1 MPLSTKAVAF
11 QTSTLMCFFER
22 SGGFVDVIIPQSIR
36 HDKNQRRAVDAYRCV
51 LIGLNNG
58 RFHALAFA
66 KLCNKICGRKIFD
79 VHGELLSSSFSSI
92 IFSLLPIDVR
102 QYGTRAAISTWH
114 SWSTYRNR
122 AIFRSYLPSG
132 ARFITAFICSALSP
146 CNAGGKTM
154 RAAATGSTEPKR
166 LRQLSGVSHHIAND
180 CKMVCF
186 RGATKTCADHFRDVP
201 KLFLCGE
208 HLGDVTEMVVCS
220 AAHGVTPH
228 FPIAGFFSASAF
240 FIMLTAF
247 SITLSSTS
255 SVMKGFSQSGSAPR
269 SAAKTCAFFFAP

>member
-1 MPLSTKAVAF
+1 MPSLLNSPHKNTPRCSKRN
-11 QTSTLMCFFER
+11 T
-22 SGGFVDVIIPQSIR
+22 GGFDYPSI
-36 HDKNQRRAVDAYRCV
+36 
-51 LIGLNNG
+51 L
-58 RFHALAFA
+58 
-66 KLCNKICGRKIFD
+66 
-79 VHGELLSSSFSSI
+79 SI

-146 CNAGGKTM
+146 CNAGGKIM
-154 RAAATGSTEPKR
+154 RAAAMSSTEPER
-166 LRQLSGVSHHIAND
+166 LRQLSGVAHHHGD
-180 CKMVCF
+180 VTEMVCF
-186 RGATKTCADHFRDVP
+186 REVKKTSTDHFRDVP
-201 KLFLCGE
+201 KLLLCGV
-208 HLGDVTEMVVCS
+208 HFVNVNKMVTFCHHFAGDGKMVVCS

-240 FIMLTAF
+240 FIRPTAF

-269 SAAKTCAFFFAP
+269 SAAKTCAFFLAP

>member
-1 MPLSTKAVAF
+1 MR
-11 QTSTLMCFFER
+11 FFER
-22 SGGFVDVIIPQSIR
+22 PGGFVDVIIPQSIR
-36 HDKNQRRAVDAYRCV
+36 HDKNQRRAVDVDRCV
-51 LIGLNNG
+51 LIGLDNG

-66 KLCNKICGRKIFD
+66 KLCNKIGGRNIFE

-154 RAAATGSTEPKR
+154 RAAATGSTEPEG
-166 LRQLSGVSHHIAND
+166 LRQLPGVAYHIAKHGKLVTKRHQFVD
-180 CKMVCF
+180 IVDMV
-186 RGATKTCADHFRDVP
+186 TC
-201 KLFLCGE
+201 
-208 HLGDVTEMVVCS
+208 TNVCS
-220 AAHGVTPH
+220 
-228 FPIAGFFSASAF
+228 SAVRICLDNAF
-240 FIMLTAF
+240 
-247 SITLSSTS
+247 
-255 SVMKGFSQSGSAPR
+255 
-269 SAAKTCAFFFAP
+269 